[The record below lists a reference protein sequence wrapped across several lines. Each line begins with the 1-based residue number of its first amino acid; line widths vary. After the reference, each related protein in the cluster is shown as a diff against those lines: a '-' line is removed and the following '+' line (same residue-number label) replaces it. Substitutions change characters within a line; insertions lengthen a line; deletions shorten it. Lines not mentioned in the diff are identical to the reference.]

1 MNMSRI
7 ILASASPRRRE
18 LLTQIGIAYEVMP
31 SNKEEIITKTVPA
44 EIVQELAKQKALD
57 IAEKMLEQ
65 QASDNVEQNSGNM
78 GGTEQ
83 QANGDR
89 IIVIGADTIVALND
103 TIMGKPADEA
113 DACRMLSLL
122 QGKTH
127 QVYTGV
133 CIAVAAPD
141 GVTATQFYEC
151 TDVHMYPM
159 SAEEIKAY
167 AATGEPLDKAGAYA
181 IQGRCAAYIKGI
193 AGDYNNVVGLPA
205 ARLYQELKERQYV

>member
-1 MNMSRI
+1 MSRI

-44 EIVQELAKQKALD
+44 EIVQELATQKALD
-57 IAEKMLEQ
+57 IAEKVADGAEQ
-65 QASDNVEQNSGNM
+65 FSGKDGFQVNEA
-78 GGTEQ
+78 GSLPIGH
-83 QANGDR
+83 GDS
-89 IIVIGADTIVALND
+89 IIVIGADTIVAQGD

-113 DACRMLSLL
+113 DACRMLSML

-133 CIAVAAPD
+133 CIAVIAQ
-141 GVTATQFYEC
+141 GGITTTQFYES
-151 TDVHMYPM
+151 TEVQMYPM
-159 SAEEIKAY
+159 SEDDIKAY
-167 AATGEPLDKAGAYA
+167 VATKEPCDKAGAYA
-181 IQGRCAAYIKGI
+181 IQGRCAAFIKGI

-205 ARLYQELKERQYV
+205 ARLYQELKAGQYV